1 MSRGRI
7 FLTALVCAAVTGAMA
22 QTPPLDA
29 SRFVWQAALD
39 VGGAVLLAPHG
50 GAYVYASSEPSDGRV
65 AQRFVQRFAIGRTPR
80 TEFVLFSADEE
91 EALWTL
97 RDRQRFPQ
105 AYLPAR
111 PVRDLPRPIAAPRVA
126 IDWPKV
132 VVADGRTCV
141 PTGDFAD
148 AADWRSHLVCWVRA
162 SREVRHD

>member
-1 MSRGRI
+1 MRNNSVR
-7 FLTALVCAAVTGAMA
+7 LALLASLCAVATAATA
-22 QTPPLDA
+22 QPADA
-29 SRFVWQAALD
+29 SHFVWQSALD
-39 VGGAVLLAPHG
+39 AGGAVLQTPHG
-50 GAYVYASSEPSDGRV
+50 GAYVYASIEPSDGRV
-65 AQRFVQRFAIGRTPR
+65 AQRFVIGRVAR

-91 EALWTL
+91 QALWTL
-97 RDRQRFPQ
+97 RDRQRFPK

-111 PVRDLPRPIAAPRVA
+111 PVRELPRPSAAPRAA

-162 SREVRHD
+162 TREVRHD